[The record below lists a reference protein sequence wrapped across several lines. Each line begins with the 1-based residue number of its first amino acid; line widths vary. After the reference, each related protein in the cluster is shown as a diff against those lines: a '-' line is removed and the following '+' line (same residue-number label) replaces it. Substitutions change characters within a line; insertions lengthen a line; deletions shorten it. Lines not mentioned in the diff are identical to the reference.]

1 MNDSNNIKEGA
12 RQFKPATG
20 STVTYG
26 LALFLSV
33 HILGLFISSFDW
45 IWHFPTIIS
54 LLTCLALG
62 IPLNWLV
69 FTFSPRTKKQ

>member
-1 MNDSNNIKEGA
+1 MNNSSNKKKGA
-12 RQFKPATG
+12 RQFNPASG
-20 STVTYG
+20 ATVTYG
-26 LALFLSV
+26 LVLFLSV

-54 LLTCLALG
+54 LLSCLALG

-69 FTFSPRTKKQ
+69 FTCRPRIEKQ